1 MVPVELVSAQDA
13 SSNITSNALDL
24 GDLQVFSIHA
34 NFTGA
39 TLAGTLALEAS
50 NDNTDFAAISGA
62 SQVVASAASHV
73 FNVVNA
79 AYRYVRLTWT
89 QTGGT
94 GNLTVK
100 ALIKENPIKGA

>member
-1 MVPVELVSAQDA
+1 MLTSTLVDAVDA
-13 SSNITSNALDL
+13 SSNITSGSRDL
-24 GDLQVFSIHA
+24 GDLQVFSIHCD
-34 NFTGA
+34 FTGS

-50 NDNTDFAAISGA
+50 NDDSDFAAISGA
-62 SQVVASAASHV
+62 SQTVSSAASHV

-94 GNLTVK
+94 GNLTATVV
-100 ALIKENPIKGA
+100 IKENPVKGA